1 MVAGLMASSPQT
13 TFCCDAIPV
22 CFAHRVTLSRTE
34 VAETLGCS
42 QDFVD
47 SLIADGTLRATK
59 VRGLVFIEACD
70 VWSMLGIGSIAYEP
84 ISDEAEL
91 LLRRIA

>member
-1 MVAGLMASSPQT
+1 MVAGLMASPPQT
-13 TFCCDAIPV
+13 TFCSDAIPI

-59 VRGLVFIEACD
+59 VRGLVFIVACD
-70 VWSMLGIGSIAYEP
+70 VWALVGVAPEMPRTISEQARSI
-84 ISDEAEL
+84 
-91 LLRRIA
+91 LRGME